1 MIGAR
6 RDGFLLAALGAWVL
20 TPIAVLIVRAF
31 AQSWRFPQILPD
43 ATDAW
48 PALSAAGTGRVTS
61 ALIASL
67 ALALATGLFGTVIG
81 FLIARSAVRVGRRFQ
96 QLTLAAAFF
105 TVIAPPIALGVGLQ
119 VAVLGIGLGGTFTGV
134 FLAHLV
140 PVTGYLTL
148 FAVGV
153 FASFDLSLED
163 EARTLGASPWQVL
176 SRIVVPLLG
185 RRLGEGLILGGLV
198 SWGQLAITLLVG
210 GGVVRTLP
218 VELLSMVQSGND
230 QAGAFAAL
238 MLSLPPMFAIGL
250 LTVGARRT
258 GASL

>member
-1 MIGAR
+1 MMAR
-6 RDGFLLAALGAWVL
+6 RDRLLLAALTAWAF
-20 TPIAVLIVRAF
+20 TPIAVLIVRAM

-43 ATDAW
+43 LADVR
-48 PALSAAGTGRVTS
+48 PALSAAANGRVTS
-61 ALIASL
+61 AMIASL
-67 ALALATGLFGTVIG
+67 ALAFASGSIGTILG
-81 FLIARSAVRVGRRFQ
+81 FAIARSAVRVGGQFQ

-105 TVIAPPIALGVGLQ
+105 TVVAPPIALGVGLQ

-134 FLAHLV
+134 FFAHLV

-153 FASFDLSLED
+153 FASFDGSLED
-163 EARTLGASPWQVL
+163 EARTLGASRWQVL
-176 SRIVVPLLG
+176 WRIVVPLLR

-198 SWGQLAITLLVG
+198 SWGQLALTLLVG
-210 GGVVRTLP
+210 GGLVRTLP
-218 VELLSMVQSGND
+218 VELLSIVQSGND

-238 MLSLPPMFAIGL
+238 ILSVPPMFAIGL
-250 LTVGARRT
+250 LTVGAKRT